1 MAEPRATAHATHDLE
16 LITSLVGRTAG
27 IDRSGPAARLL
38 ESCPDCASLL
48 ADLALIAAATHDLPA
63 LHRSRDFQ
71 LTLDHVARVRPSAWR
86 RLLEVFGS
94 SGDTLSRPVAV
105 GLSTLGLAGLL
116 VATVPTYFA
125 GSSASN
131 AAPEMRTIDGPLVPA
146 EAAGASGGPTIAGS
160 PRDTV
165 VQSDIADQTTHPG
178 SPTGPSPLLVTS
190 AVLLTSGVGLGVGR
204 ILVRRAR
211 GNHTPFGVV

>member
-1 MAEPRATAHATHDLE
+1 MAEPRATEHATHDLE
-16 LITSLVGRTAG
+16 LITSLIGRTAG
-27 IDRSGPAARLL
+27 IARSGPAERLL

-63 LHRSRDFQ
+63 LHRSRDFR
-71 LTLDHVARVRPSAWR
+71 LTLDHVAPLRPSAWR

-125 GSSASN
+125 GSAASN
-131 AAPEMRTIDGPLVPA
+131 AAPEMRTIDGPLVPT
-146 EAAGASGGPTIAGS
+146 EAAGAGGPTIAGS

-165 VQSDIADQTTHPG
+165 VQSDIADPTPHPG
-178 SPTGPSPLLVTS
+178 SPTGPSPLLVAS
-190 AVLLTSGVGLGVGR
+190 VVLLTSGVGLGVGR